1 MKLIVGLGNPEDQEN
16 YANTRHNMGF
26 KVLNKLSKKYE
37 IDISRTKFRG
47 LYGTGVIEGEKVI
60 LLKPQTFMNVSGESV
75 IEFVN
80 FYKIPLE
87 DIILVYDDVDILPG
101 HIRVRKSG
109 SPGSHNGMKSVTHYL
124 NDQNFARV
132 RVGIGKPEYHDDMI
146 NYVIGEVPEEEMK
159 VLEEGV
165 DLAEEAIEVILKES
179 IDSAMNKYNAQ
190 DIKVV
195 DEEEQEQKLE
205 EESE

>member
-1 MKLIVGLGNPEDQEN
+1 
-16 YANTRHNMGF
+16 
-26 KVLNKLSKKYE
+26 
-37 IDISRTKFRG
+37 
-47 LYGTGVIEGEKVI
+47 
-60 LLKPQTFMNVSGESV
+60 MNVSGECV
-75 IEFVN
+75 IEFVD

-87 DIILVYDDVDILPG
+87 DIIVVYDDVDILPG

-132 RVGIGKPEYHDDMI
+132 RVGIGKPEFHDDMI
-146 NYVIGEVPEEEMK
+146 NYVIGDVPEEEMK
-159 VLEEGV
+159 ILEEGV
-165 DLAEEAIEVILKES
+165 DLAEEAIEVILKDNIEE
-179 IDSAMNKYNAQ
+179 AMNKYNAQ

-195 DEEEQEQKLE
+195 ETEEQELKEEQ